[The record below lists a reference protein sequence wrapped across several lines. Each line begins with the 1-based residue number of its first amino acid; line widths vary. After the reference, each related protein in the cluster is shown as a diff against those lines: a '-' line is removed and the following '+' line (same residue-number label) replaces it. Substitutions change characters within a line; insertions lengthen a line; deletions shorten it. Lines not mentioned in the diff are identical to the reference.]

1 MSRDIK
7 HKSNLETKVVVTF
20 SICLEAFSVNK
31 AEEMLKEEVL
41 N

>member
-1 MSRDIK
+1 MLRDIK
-7 HKSNLETKVVVTF
+7 HKSKLEIKVVTF
-20 SICLEAFSVNK
+20 SICLEVFSVHK